1 MKNLNYDVLKE
12 YIEHYGI
19 KRRSG
24 RYPWGSGEA
33 PQRSLDILSKNDA
46 LKSKG
51 LAEKERA
58 AELGMTIKQL
68 RSQISYANEVRKLIL
83 WDTVQSRSDDGST
96 AAEISRN
103 LGIPEPTVRKYLK
116 MPDPASEAVNKQL
129 ISIEKVL
136 KDQIAEKT
144 YLDIGPGVE
153 QQLGVT
159 KSKLEAVVLKMA
171 MDDDYYV
178 HSVYVPQVAGKQG
191 NYTTVLTISKE
202 PDAKT
207 VTFNKDKIRPPEAW
221 SDNGGLDFRVLE
233 KPVKNLKIDK
243 VGIVYN
249 EDGGSDRDGLIAI
262 RRGAKDLD
270 LGASRYAQVRIAVEG
285 SHYLKGMAMY
295 GDDVKFPPGKDV
307 MFFTNKSKDKNWKD
321 VLKEMSEDDD
331 NPFGATIKANGQR
344 GALNIV
350 NEEGDW
356 GEWKSEFSS
365 QFLSKQPYA
374 LIKERIGKTVDK
386 KVNALDEIMKLT
398 NPTVKKKLLDEYA
411 DQLDSDASSLK
422 LQGISRTRSHVLL
435 PFPSMRPDQV
445 YAPNFKDGD
454 RVVLLRHPH
463 GGTFELPELTVNN
476 KGVVRKLLG
485 NVEDA
490 IGIHPTVA
498 EKMSGAD
505 FDGDTV
511 LVIPNNS
518 GKVKTSKTLADLKD
532 FDPHSKYAL
541 PKGATVIPKSTQQ
554 TQMGVVSNLITDMTL
569 RDAPP
574 QEIARAVKH
583 SMVVIDAKKH
593 KLDYKQSAIDN
604 GISALQRK
612 YQSHVSKVE
621 FDKYSGDMLPGGKKH
636 SWGASTI
643 VSRASKEFK
652 IFDPETGKK
661 KSSSTMMDLVDDA
674 YKLSSGTSK
683 EDAYAGYA
691 NKMKKMAI
699 DARKEAETI
708 KPLARDPKATV
719 KYNTEVESL
728 NTKLN
733 IALAN
738 APRERQ
744 AQILAN
750 TVYAEKTKKFDYDK
764 DQKKKL
770 RTQSLV
776 AARKAVGAKRENVEI
791 TDKEWEA
798 IQNKAI
804 SADKLASI
812 LKYSNPD
819 RVRELATPRSI
830 KEVSPAAKAKASAL
844 KARGYTTA
852 QIAESL
858 GISTSTVFELT
869 K

>member
-46 LKSKG
+46 LKAKG

-58 AELGMTIKQL
+58 AELGMSIKQL
-68 RSQISYANEVRKLIL
+68 RSQISYANEVRKIIL
-83 WDTVQSRSDDGST
+83 WDTVQSRSEDGST

-129 ISIEKVL
+129 IGIEQML

-153 QQLGVT
+153 LQLGVT

-171 MDDDYYV
+171 MDDGYYV
-178 HSVYVPQVAGKQG
+178 HNVYVPQVAGKQG

-207 VTFNKDKIRPPEAW
+207 VTFNKHKIRPPEAW
-221 SDNGGLDFRVLE
+221 SDNGGLDFKVLE
-233 KPVKNLKIDK
+233 KPVKNINIDK

-295 GDDVKFPPGKDV
+295 GDDVKFPPGKDI
-307 MFFTNKSKDKNWKD
+307 MFFTNKSKDKSWKD
-321 VLKEMSEDDD
+321 VLKEMSEDED

-365 QFLSKQPYA
+365 QFLSKQPYS

-386 KVNALDEIMKLT
+386 KVNALDEIMNLT
-398 NPTVKKKLLDEYA
+398 NPTVKKKLLEEYA

-422 LQGISRTRSHVLL
+422 LQGVSRTRSHVLL

-476 KGVVRKLLG
+476 KGIVRKILG

-518 GKVKTSKTLADLKD
+518 GKVKTSKTLADLKN
-532 FDPHSKYAL
+532 FDPHSTYAL
-541 PKGATVIPKSTQQ
+541 PKGASVIPKSTQQ

-583 SMVVIDAKKH
+583 SMVVIDARKH
-593 KLDYKQSAIDN
+593 KLDYKESARRN

-621 FDKYSGDMLPGGKKH
+621 FDKYSGDMLPGGKTH

-661 KSSSTMMDLVDDA
+661 KSSSKMMDLVDDA

-708 KPLARDPKATV
+708 KPLARDPKATI
-719 KYNTEVESL
+719 KYSKEVESL

-770 RTQSLV
+770 RTQTLV

-858 GISTSTVFELT
+858 GISTSTVLELT

>member
-46 LKSKG
+46 LKAKG

-191 NYTTVLTISKE
+191 NYTTVLTLSKE

-207 VTFNKDKIRPPEAW
+207 VTFNKHKIRPPEAW

-321 VLKEMSEDDD
+321 VLKEMSEDED

-374 LIKERIGKTVDK
+374 LIKERVGKTVDK

-398 NPTVKKKLLDEYA
+398 NPTVKKKLLEEYA

-422 LQGISRTRSHVLL
+422 LQGISRTRSHVIL

-485 NVEDA
+485 NAEDA

-518 GKVKTSKTLADLKD
+518 GKIKTSKTLADLKD

-612 YQSHVSKVE
+612 YQAHVSKVE

-661 KSSSTMMDLVDDA
+661 KSSSSMMDLVDDA

-683 EDAYAGYA
+683 EDTYAGYA

-708 KPLARDPKATV
+708 TPLARDPKATA

>member
-1 MKNLNYDVLKE
+1 M
-12 YIEHYGI
+12 
-19 KRRSG
+19 
-24 RYPWGSGEA
+24 
-33 PQRSLDILSKNDA
+33 
-46 LKSKG
+46 
-51 LAEKERA
+51 
-58 AELGMTIKQL
+58 
-68 RSQISYANEVRKLIL
+68 
-83 WDTVQSRSDDGST
+83 
-96 AAEISRN
+96 
-103 LGIPEPTVRKYLK
+103 
-116 MPDPASEAVNKQL
+116 
-129 ISIEKVL
+129 
-136 KDQIAEKT
+136 
-144 YLDIGPGVE
+144 
-153 QQLGVT
+153 
-159 KSKLEAVVLKMA
+159 
-171 MDDDYYV
+171 
-178 HSVYVPQVAGKQG
+178 
-191 NYTTVLTISKE
+191 
-202 PDAKT
+202 
-207 VTFNKDKIRPPEAW
+207 
-221 SDNGGLDFRVLE
+221 LE

-321 VLKEMSEDDD
+321 VLKEMSEDED

-365 QFLSKQPYA
+365 QFLSKQPYS

-398 NPTVKKKLLDEYA
+398 NPTVKKKLLEEYA

-485 NVEDA
+485 NAEDA

-518 GKVKTSKTLADLKD
+518 GKVKTSKTLTDLKN

-541 PKGATVIPKSTQQ
+541 PKGAAVIPKSTQQ

-574 QEIARAVKH
+574 QEIANAVKH
-583 SMVVIDAKKH
+583 SMVVIDARKH

-604 GISALQRK
+604 RISALQRK

-661 KSSSTMMDLVDDA
+661 KSSSNMMDLVDDA

-719 KYNTEVESL
+719 KYNAEVESL

-830 KEVSPAAKAKASAL
+830 KEISPAAKAKASAL